1 MKLNFDGINNEIK
14 KYSLQVEN
22 LILERRKRLQIKQD
36 MNMEYQNEIKM
47 MNTKFVV
54 EADILEN
61 EVQERKER
69 YKDIKDW
76 LENEEE
82 KQLSKKDLENKLY
95 KEEMNH
101 K

>member
-82 KQLSKKDLENKLY
+82 K
-95 KEEMNH
+95 
-101 K
+101 

>member
-1 MKLNFDGINNEIK
+1 
-14 KYSLQVEN
+14 
-22 LILERRKRLQIKQD
+22 
-36 MNMEYQNEIKM
+36 MEYQNEIKM

-82 KQLSKKDLENKLY
+82 K
-95 KEEMNH
+95 
-101 K
+101 

>member
-1 MKLNFDGINNEIK
+1 
-14 KYSLQVEN
+14 
-22 LILERRKRLQIKQD
+22 

-82 KQLSKKDLENKLY
+82 K
-95 KEEMNH
+95 
-101 K
+101 